1 MKPGTYRLEMIYGDQ
16 TANSEITVKMDP
28 RLDVPPQAIENA
40 YQNGKTLEA
49 MTQTAADAVKQL
61 VESKNIAEEYKS
73 KLSKLDKEAHKEA
86 IDQSKE
92 IVKAI
97 DEVIALYLGKVDDR
111 QGITRNPEVT
121 IMQRIGLARQYATSR
136 PAGTTS
142 TETRLM
148 TQARTA
154 LQAGLE
160 ATNSFFSEKW
170 PEYRQAMEAINT
182 SSFKEVKQF
191 SLQN

>member
-1 MKPGTYRLEMIYGDQ
+1 MV
-16 TANSEITVKMDP
+16 A
-28 RLDVPPQAIENA
+28 
-40 YQNGKTLEA
+40 LEA

-97 DEVIALYLGKVDDR
+97 DEVIALYLGKVDER

-148 TQARTA
+148 TQEHLRWMD
-154 LQAGLE
+154 Q
-160 ATNSFFSEKW
+160 
-170 PEYRQAMEAINT
+170 
-182 SSFKEVKQF
+182 
-191 SLQN
+191 